1 MPLSTIFQLYRGG
14 QWRKPKDPEKTTDL
28 SQVTDKLYH
37 IMLYTLPWLR
47 FEFTTS
53 VVMGNL
59 YFACCNFSFI
69 WQNVLIFLHNIF
81 DHNTQVNNGY
91 YILYGSGV
99 ILCDLLNNNNF
110 MVFMISYQFPFTKCF
125 EIKKKLMPQFTG
137 QIQHR
142 PQFTGQIQ
150 HRPQFTG
157 QIQHSL
163 LWILLFPSHVAFVR
177 SVIWTNSSII
187 LNDNGFYFQTCSI
200 TEIWN

>member
-1 MPLSTIFQLYRGG
+1 MHA
-14 QWRKPKDPEKTTDL
+14 
-28 SQVTDKLYH
+28 V
-37 IMLYTLPWLR
+37 
-47 FEFTTS
+47 TS
-53 VVMGNL
+53 V
-59 YFACCNFSFI
+59 SFDKMF
-69 WQNVLIFLHNIF
+69 LIFLHNIF

-99 ILCDLLNNNNF
+99 ILRDLLNNNNF

-157 QIQHSL
+157 QIQHRPQFTGQIQHSL
-163 LWILLFPSHVAFVR
+163 LWILLFPSHVAV
-177 SVIWTNSSII
+177 
-187 LNDNGFYFQTCSI
+187 YFC
-200 TEIWN
+200 